1 MKKSILF
8 LSLSILALSLVSCN
22 GGASNP
28 QDVKQLEVIF
38 SGTDLPVEKVS
49 TGYSL
54 LEPTSPEKDG
64 YFFDDWYLD
73 GSYTKKATFPLV
85 VNNDLTLYAKYI
97 DNVTYFNLARAKTIT
112 DASSFSYSYMTKASA
127 LIAGTTYKLEGKT
140 DGSVKYNEKTNV
152 SYLDE
157 HVNSGVLFNDGTL
170 YEYKKGDNVYKINLN
185 EKNEVVKFKFENT
198 PSFKYESSSFAKSLF
213 SYEDSD
219 IKGLIKVNNNQYA
232 LKTTSNFSSIS
243 AVVASDI
250 DNPIVKSI
258 FEVNIPETDA
268 NFKQYISFD
277 ADGFLKNYTYSF
289 RIDVSKVE
297 FELSY
302 TLNFT
307 SINSSNLVINE
318 PNIDNLIIGEKEVSD
333 NLNVIKSNVETYKA
347 LSNSVYDFELK
358 TELDEGV
365 TSLARTATVKGKTK
379 RNVNDGTVYYNN
391 KIEVDS
397 NYKSNDFYGDKV
409 EDYKRTRGVL
419 SDKTVYDVEDK
430 VFKDEGTQVQVPLD
444 SDEYYFLPENSLL
457 NATGVGAITKKVDK
471 GVTSYYLIANNI
483 FIEKYF
489 DSINSLVRLDCT
501 LKNNIKVLGTYQKD
515 SLEISNSKF
524 VYSFNNN
531 DLVSIIV
538 DLEGNFVTTLEGT
551 NTPYVNKN
559 VNFKVNLNLTITD
572 DGKDYQVPE
581 KFKDLLK

>member
-258 FEVNIPETDA
+258 FGVNIPETDA

-347 LSNSVYDFELK
+347 LSNSAYDFELK

-524 VYSFNNN
+524 VYCFNNN

>member
-1 MKKSILF
+1 
-8 LSLSILALSLVSCN
+8 
-22 GGASNP
+22 
-28 QDVKQLEVIF
+28 
-38 SGTDLPVEKVS
+38 
-49 TGYSL
+49 
-54 LEPTSPEKDG
+54 
-64 YFFDDWYLD
+64 
-73 GSYTKKATFPLV
+73 LV

-258 FEVNIPETDA
+258 FGVNIPETDA

-347 LSNSVYDFELK
+347 LSNSAYDFELK

-430 VFKDEGTQVQVPLD
+430 VFKDEGTLVQVPLD

>member
-347 LSNSVYDFELK
+347 LSNSAYDFELK